1 MSQSILIRYSNSF
14 KRQVVSEI
22 ESGRFDNINQAQ
34 RHYGITGCG
43 TVRRWLDQFGR
54 NHLCPKVVRVEK
66 PDEQNQIRELK
77 KQVRQLREALGQ
89 TQAEKIIGEAFLEIA
104 CEDMGVDVE
113 AFKKKKSI
121 PSDPQRKTTIKHQR
135 DPALQGGKYEST
147 KLLQATN

>member
-1 MSQSILIRYSNSF
+1 MRQSVLIRYSSSF

-43 TVRRWLDQFGR
+43 TVRRWLEQFGR

-66 PDEQNQIRELK
+66 PDEKNQIRELK
-77 KQVRQLREALGQ
+77 KQVRQLKEALGQ
-89 TQAEKIIGEAFLEIA
+89 TQAEKIIGEAFLDIA

-113 AFKKKKSI
+113 AFKKKVDTERSI
-121 PSDPQRKTTIKHQR
+121 KESNDQN
-135 DPALQGGKYEST
+135 PA
-147 KLLQATN
+147 

>member
-1 MSQSILIRYSNSF
+1 MQQSILIRYSSSF

-66 PDEQNQIRELK
+66 PDEKNQIRELK
-77 KQVRQLREALGQ
+77 KQVRQLKEALGQ
-89 TQAEKIIGEAFLEIA
+89 TQSERVIGDAKAQFPARVRDAARRIDRTSPMRRRGEFP
-104 CEDMGVDVE
+104 VP
-113 AFKKKKSI
+113 
-121 PSDPQRKTTIKHQR
+121 PSEYTWEGRFVPW
-135 DPALQGGKYEST
+135 PWWLF
-147 KLLQATN
+147 

>member
-1 MSQSILIRYSNSF
+1 MSQSLIIRYSNSF

-43 TVRRWLDQFGR
+43 TVRRWLGQFGR

-89 TQAEKIIGEAFLEIA
+89 TQAEKVIGDAFLEIA
-104 CEDMGVDVE
+104 CENMGVDVD
-113 AFKKKKSI
+113 AFKKKV
-121 PSDPQRKTTIKHQR
+121 D
-135 DPALQGGKYEST
+135 T
-147 KLLQATN
+147 KRFKKGHDDQAPT

>member
-1 MSQSILIRYSNSF
+1 MSQSILIRYSSSF

-66 PDEQNQIRELK
+66 PDEKDQIRELR
-77 KQVRQLREALGQ
+77 KQVRQLKEALGQ
-89 TQAEKIIGEAFLEIA
+89 TQAEKVIGDAFLEIA
-104 CEDMGVDVE
+104 CENMGVEVD
-113 AFKKKKSI
+113 AFKKKVDTK
-121 PSDPQRKTTIKHQR
+121 R
-135 DPALQGGKYEST
+135 ST
-147 KLLQATN
+147 KDDDQTSV

>member
-1 MSQSILIRYSNSF
+1 MQQSILIRYSSSF

-66 PDEQNQIRELK
+66 PDEKNQIRELK
-77 KQVRQLREALGQ
+77 KQVRQLKEALGQ
-89 TQAEKIIGEAFLEIA
+89 TQSERVIGDAFLEIA
-104 CEDMGVDVE
+104 CENMGVEVD
-113 AFKKKKSI
+113 AFKKKV
-121 PSDPQRKTTIKHQR
+121 D
-135 DPALQGGKYEST
+135 T
-147 KLLQATN
+147 KRFKKEDGN

>member
-43 TVRRWLDQFGR
+43 TVRRWLEQFGR
-54 NHLCPKVVRVEK
+54 NHLCPKVIRVEK
-66 PDEQNQIRELK
+66 PNEKDRIRELK
-77 KQVRQLREALGQ
+77 KQVRQLKEALGQ
-89 TQAEKIIGEAFLEIA
+89 TQAEKVIGDAFLEIA

-113 AFKKKKSI
+113 EFKKKVDIKRSI
-121 PSDPQRKTTIKHQR
+121 KDSDDQN
-135 DPALQGGKYEST
+135 PA
-147 KLLQATN
+147 

>member
-1 MSQSILIRYSNSF
+1 MNQSVLIRYSSSF

-66 PDEQNQIRELK
+66 PDERNQIRELK
-77 KQVRQLREALGQ
+77 KQVRQLKEALGQ
-89 TQAEKIIGEAFLEIA
+89 TQAEKVIGDAFLEIA
-104 CEDMGVDVE
+104 CENMGVNVE
-113 AFKKKKSI
+113 GFKKKVGTK
-121 PSDPQRKTTIKHQR
+121 R
-135 DPALQGGKYEST
+135 YE
-147 KLLQATN
+147 KEKDNRE

>member
-1 MSQSILIRYSNSF
+1 MSQSVLIRYSSSF

-66 PDEQNQIRELK
+66 PDERNQIRELK
-77 KQVRQLREALGQ
+77 KQVRQLKEALGQ
-89 TQAEKIIGEAFLEIA
+89 TQAEKVIGDAFLEIA
-104 CEDMGVDVE
+104 CENMSVNVE
-113 AFKKKKSI
+113 EFKKKVGT
-121 PSDPQRKTTIKHQR
+121 RR
-135 DPALQGGKYEST
+135 YE
-147 KLLQATN
+147 KEKDNRE

>member
-1 MSQSILIRYSNSF
+1 MGQSILIRYSSSF

-66 PDEQNQIRELK
+66 PDEKNQIRELK
-77 KQVRQLREALGQ
+77 KQVRQLKEALGQ
-89 TQAEKIIGEAFLEIA
+89 TQAEKVIGDAFLEIA

-113 AFKKKKSI
+113 SFKKKVDIERSI
-121 PSDPQRKTTIKHQR
+121 KESDDQK
-135 DPALQGGKYEST
+135 PA
-147 KLLQATN
+147 